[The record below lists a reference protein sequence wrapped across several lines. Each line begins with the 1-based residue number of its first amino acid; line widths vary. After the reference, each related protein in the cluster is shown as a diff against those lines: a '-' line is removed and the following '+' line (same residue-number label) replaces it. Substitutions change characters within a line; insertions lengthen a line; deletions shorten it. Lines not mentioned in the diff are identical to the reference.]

1 LDGRGVCVDCGA
13 RVGGGGYM
21 NIDDTISLKE
31 VVEKMKKEIGSP
43 GPNC

>member
-1 LDGRGVCVDCGA
+1 MDGRGVCVDCGT
-13 RVGGGGYM
+13 RVGGGYM

-31 VVEKMKKEIGSP
+31 VVEKMKKEIDSP